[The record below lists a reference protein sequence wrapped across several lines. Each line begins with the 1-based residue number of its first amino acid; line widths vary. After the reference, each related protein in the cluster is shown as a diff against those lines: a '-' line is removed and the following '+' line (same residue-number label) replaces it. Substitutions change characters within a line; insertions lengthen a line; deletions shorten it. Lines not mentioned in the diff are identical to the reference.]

1 LIKEAV
7 VAKTPGIAVG
17 ASMIIPGFGQLYANA
32 VVLGLIFVVAWTIP
46 FWVILF
52 SFLIPGLTSLGQG
65 VSPSPEVPFEEGLP
79 LEDPAAPAPP
89 PFAGLIQSARF
100 YSPDSRPDPALTR
113 AAGEVR
119 AAVAATASTP
129 TGWATPDRIANRVD
143 LKRTLK
149 SLHLSMVGAIDIAH
163 VALEVAATHP
173 TLTGPARV
181 IAMRA
186 Q

>member
-1 LIKEAV
+1 VTSTTTPTENIDVVERAPATTRTV

-65 VSPSPEVPFEEGLP
+65 ISPSPEVPFEEGLP
-79 LEDPAAPAPP
+79 MEDPAAAY

-100 YSPDSRPDPALTR
+100 YLIFLLLVWIGAMVNAWF
-113 AAGEVR
+113 AAR
-119 AAVAATASTP
+119 KF
-129 TGWATPDRIANRVD
+129 NRKNGIE
-143 LKRTLK
+143 LR
-149 SLHLSMVGAIDIAH
+149 
-163 VALEVAATHP
+163 
-173 TLTGPARV
+173 
-181 IAMRA
+181 
-186 Q
+186 